1 MTRGRRREPVLV
13 RAYVV
18 TGGRARPDDDGLDP
32 ASLVEAAVLG
42 AAPGLDPDQR
52 RVLDLCRGGGLSVAE
67 IAGYARLPMTAAL
80 IVVGD
85 LIASGH
91 LAARPLSRPGD
102 TPSIELMQE
111 VLDGL
116 RNLAV

>member
-1 MTRGRRREPVLV
+1 MTPRREPSLV

-18 TGGRARPDDDGLDP
+18 TGGRTRPEGETLDP
-32 ASLVEAAVLG
+32 ATLIEAAVLG
-42 AAPGLDPDQR
+42 SAPGLDPDQR

-67 IAGYARLPMTAAL
+67 IAAYARLPLTAAL

-85 LIASGH
+85 LIAAQ
-91 LAARPLSRPGD
+91 LLVARQLPRPGSA
-102 TPSIELMQE
+102 PSVELLEE
-111 VLDGL
+111 VLNGL